1 MAENTSKPKDKKEVE
16 PIDRK
21 TQIAMMK
28 FFLNTSVPKILKD
41 KEKANL
47 DFNRMGENYEKWES
61 KEKNRGIFKG

>member
-1 MAENTSKPKDKKEVE
+1 MFKQRLEWGDKVKKKTTESKEKKEVE
-16 PIDRK
+16 VIPRE

-47 DFNRMGENYEKWES
+47 DFNRMGENYEK
-61 KEKNRGIFKG
+61 